1 MSSWLGRSTVSEMVG
16 KLLPAE
22 LAAVAFGRVSRMV
35 AMMSE
40 RSFLVN
46 ESVLQHLLEV
56 RLEDADAVEGIFF
69 LSSTLK
75 S

>member
-46 ESVLQHLLEV
+46 ESVLRHLLEA

-69 LSSTLK
+69 LSFLP
-75 S
+75 